1 MIRLYAQY
9 EPYALLIRA
18 GRTFASMAAARK
30 AANALANNVVQ
41 LEIRDDALPRSKSL
55 LAIYSEG
62 KEIAAI

>member
-1 MIRLYAQY
+1 MIRFYAQY

-18 GRTFASMAAARK
+18 GRTFASMSAAKKAAARL
-30 AANALANNVVQ
+30 NAVQ
-41 LEIRDDALPRSKSL
+41 VEIREESLPRSKSL

>member
-1 MIRLYAQY
+1 MIRLYAQF
-9 EPYALLIRA
+9 EPYAMLVRV

-30 AANALANNVVQ
+30 AAARLNAVQ
-41 LEIRDDALPRSKSL
+41 VEIREESLPRSKSL

>member
-9 EPYALLIRA
+9 EPYALLVRA
-18 GRTFASMAAARK
+18 GRTFASIAAARK
-30 AANALANNVVQ
+30 AAARLNAVQ
-41 LEIRDDALPRSKSL
+41 VEIRDEAKPRSKSL

>member
-9 EPYALLIRA
+9 EPYALLVRA

-30 AANALANNVVQ
+30 AAARLNAVQ
-41 LEIRDDALPRSKSL
+41 VEIRDEAKPRSKSL